1 MHKSIPLAVMA
12 LLLIASPLMM
22 YGNSN
27 TFILSNAFA
36 IEDGSNTDEIKTMF
50 EQPTMSDGFKKQAL
64 SATAEEEEND
74 DDDNVS
80 ATEEEEEE
88 QNDLSATE
96 KGDSP
101 RSEEEGDSAEDGN
114 DKSA

>member
-50 EQPTMSDGFKKQAL
+50 EQPTTSDGFEKQAL
-64 SATAEEEEND
+64 SATA
-74 DDDNVS
+74 
-80 ATEEEEEE
+80 
-88 QNDLSATE
+88 
-96 KGDSP
+96 KSP
-101 RSEEEGDSAEDGN
+101 RNTNACHIPTERPGNANEEP
-114 DKSA
+114 K

>member
-1 MHKSIPLAVMA
+1 MHKLIPLAVMA

-27 TFILSNAFA
+27 TFILSNAYA

-50 EQPTMSDGFKKQAL
+50 EQPTMSDGFEKQAL
-64 SATAEEEEND
+64 SATEEEEEDDN

-88 QNDLSATE
+88 TPGPAQPPPEPQQEPEQDA
-96 KGDSP
+96 D
-101 RSEEEGDSAEDGN
+101 DAE
-114 DKSA
+114 